1 LDVRHSDIEHRDAM
15 DWDFGQEIAQEM
27 TDSQSAFVSGGRRQK
42 YLGNRGLIA
51 LIAFLSA
58 FVPLSTDLY
67 LPALP
72 GMSKY
77 FQVSAEQVNL
87 TLIFFFI
94 VFAAGMLFWGP
105 LSDKYGR
112 RPILIA
118 GLAIYSLAGFLCAIS
133 QDINQLIAFR
143 ILQAI
148 GGSSASAVAMA
159 MIKDVY
165 DSRNREMILAWV
177 SSMVLISPMAAPVL
191 GALLLGFTSWRG
203 VFVVLGVIGLIAF
216 SGSLALVETLNTRYT
231 GTLSQ
236 SIGRLA
242 VVLKN
247 PGFLSLLIVF
257 SMLSFSSMAFI
268 ASSSYIYI
276 NGFGLSEKLFSLYFA
291 FNALGMIGGPML
303 YLRLSK
309 RFRRYSIII
318 AGFISTFLGG
328 LLVYH
333 LGSLQPWI
341 FALCLFPA
349 TIMGSC
355 IRTPG
360 ANLMLEQQ
368 EEDTGSASALMS
380 CFGILMGS
388 MGMTVISQE
397 WSNTIRILGLMN
409 ILVGVLCL
417 CLWLLLSNRPF
428 VKQIP

>member
-1 LDVRHSDIEHRDAM
+1 M
-15 DWDFGQEIAQEM
+15 EIAQEM
-27 TDSQSAFVSGGRRQK
+27 TDSQSAFVSGGKRQK

-203 VFVVLGVIGLIAF
+203 VFVVLGVIGFVAL

-257 SMLSFSSMAFI
+257 SLLSFSSMAFI

-276 NGFGLSEKLFSLYFA
+276 DGFGLSEKLFSLYFA

-388 MGMTVISQE
+388 IGMTVISQE
-397 WSNTIRILGLMN
+397 WGDTIRILGLMN

>member
-1 LDVRHSDIEHRDAM
+1 MRDAN
-15 DWDFGQEIAQEM
+15 A
-27 TDSQSAFVSGGRRQK
+27 AFVPGGRRQK

-72 GMSKY
+72 GMAKY
-77 FQVSAEQVNL
+77 FQVSAEEVNF
-87 TLIFFFI
+87 TLIFFFLF
-94 VFAAGMLFWGP
+94 FAAGMLIWGP

-112 RPILIA
+112 RPILIT
-118 GLAIYSLAGFLCAIS
+118 GLAIYSLAGFLCAAS
-133 QDINQLIAFR
+133 QDIGQLIVFR

-165 DSRNREMILAWV
+165 DRSNREMILAWV

-191 GALLLGFTSWRG
+191 GAFLLGITSWRG
-203 VFVVLGVIGLIAF
+203 VFVTLGCIGLIALI
-216 SGSLALVETLNTRYT
+216 GSVALVETLQKSYN

-242 VVLKN
+242 VVGKN
-247 PGFLSLLIVF
+247 PGFLSLLIIF
-257 SMLSFSSMAFI
+257 SLLSFSSMAFI

-276 NGFGLSEKLFSLYFA
+276 DDFGLSERLFSLYFA

-309 RFRRYSIII
+309 RIARRSIII
-318 AGFISTFLGG
+318 AGFAFTFMGG
-328 LLVYH
+328 ILVSL
-333 LGSLQPWI
+333 LGSFQPWI
-341 FALCLFPA
+341 FAVCLFPA

-360 ANLMLEQQ
+360 TNLMLEQQ
-368 EEDTGSASALMS
+368 EDDTGSASALMS

-388 MGMTVISQE
+388 MGMIVISQS
-397 WSNTIRILGLMN
+397 WSNNIQVLGLMN
-409 ILVGVLCL
+409 ILVGLTCL
-417 CLWLLLSNRPF
+417 GLWFLLSKRRF

>member
-1 LDVRHSDIEHRDAM
+1 M

-27 TDSQSAFVSGGRRQK
+27 TDSQSAFVSGGKRQK

-257 SMLSFSSMAFI
+257 SLLSFSSMAFI

-276 NGFGLSEKLFSLYFA
+276 DGFGLSEKLFSLYFA

-341 FALCLFPA
+341 FALCLCPA
-349 TIMGSC
+349 AIMGSC
-355 IRTPG
+355 LRTPG

>member
-1 LDVRHSDIEHRDAM
+1 
-15 DWDFGQEIAQEM
+15 M
-27 TDSQSAFVSGGRRQK
+27 TDSQSAFVSGGKRQK

-203 VFVVLGVIGLIAF
+203 VFVVLGVIGFVAL

-257 SMLSFSSMAFI
+257 SLLSFSSMAFI

-276 NGFGLSEKLFSLYFA
+276 DGFGLSEKLFSLYFA

>member
-1 LDVRHSDIEHRDAM
+1 M
-15 DWDFGQEIAQEM
+15 Q
-27 TDSQSAFVSGGRRQK
+27 DSQSAFVPGGRKQK

-105 LSDKYGR
+105 MSDRYGR
-112 RPILIA
+112 RPILII

-191 GALLLGFTSWRG
+191 GAILLGFTSWRG
-203 VFVVLGVIGLIAF
+203 VFVVLGVIGLIALA
-216 SGSLALVETLNTRYT
+216 GSLALVETLKTRYV
-231 GTLSQ
+231 GTLGQ

-242 VVLKN
+242 VVVKN
-247 PGFLSLLIVF
+247 PGFLSLLIIF
-257 SMLSFSSMAFI
+257 SLLSFSSMAYI

-276 NGFGLSEKLFSLYFA
+276 DGFGLSEQLFSLYFS

-303 YLRLSK
+303 YLRLSR
-309 RFRRYSIII
+309 RFARRSIII
-318 AGFISTFLGG
+318 AGFIFTLLGG
-328 LLVYH
+328 LMVYL
-333 LGSLQPWI
+333 LGGFQPWT
-341 FALCLFPA
+341 FAVCLFPA

-360 ANLMLEQQ
+360 TNLMLEQQ
-368 EEDTGSASALMS
+368 EDDTGSASALMS
-380 CFGILMGS
+380 CFGVLMGS
-388 MGMTVISQE
+388 LGMTIISQE
-397 WSNTIRILGLMN
+397 WGNTIRVLGSMNIMVGLM
-409 ILVGVLCL
+409 CL
-417 CLWLLLSNRPF
+417 GLWLLLSERPF
-428 VKQIP
+428 IKQIP

>member
-1 LDVRHSDIEHRDAM
+1 M

-203 VFVVLGVIGLIAF
+203 VFVVLGVIGFVAL

-257 SMLSFSSMAFI
+257 SLLSFSSMAFI

-276 NGFGLSEKLFSLYFA
+276 DGFGLSEKLFSLYFA

>member
-1 LDVRHSDIEHRDAM
+1 
-15 DWDFGQEIAQEM
+15 M
-27 TDSQSAFVSGGRRQK
+27 TDSQSAFVSGGKRQK

-203 VFVVLGVIGLIAF
+203 VFVVLGVIGFVAL

>member
-1 LDVRHSDIEHRDAM
+1 M

-27 TDSQSAFVSGGRRQK
+27 TDSQSAFVSGGKRQK

-349 TIMGSC
+349 TMMGSC

>member
-1 LDVRHSDIEHRDAM
+1 
-15 DWDFGQEIAQEM
+15 
-27 TDSQSAFVSGGRRQK
+27 RQK

-203 VFVVLGVIGLIAF
+203 VFVVLGVIGFVAL

-257 SMLSFSSMAFI
+257 SLLSFSSMAFI

-276 NGFGLSEKLFSLYFA
+276 DGFGLSEKLFSLYFA

>member
-1 LDVRHSDIEHRDAM
+1 M

-203 VFVVLGVIGLIAF
+203 VFVVLGVIGFVAL

-257 SMLSFSSMAFI
+257 SLLSFSSMAFI

>member
-1 LDVRHSDIEHRDAM
+1 M
-15 DWDFGQEIAQEM
+15 M
-27 TDSQSAFVSGGRRQK
+27 DSQSAFVSGGRSQK

-77 FQVSAEQVNL
+77 FQVPAEQVNL
-87 TLIFFFI
+87 TLIFFFLF
-94 VFAAGMLFWGP
+94 FAAGMLFWGP

-203 VFVVLGVIGLIAF
+203 VFVVLGVIGLVAL
-216 SGSLALVETLNTRYT
+216 SGSLALVETLNTRYA

-242 VVLKN
+242 VVMKN

-257 SMLSFSSMAFI
+257 SLLSFSSMAFI

-309 RFRRYSIII
+309 RFRRHLIII

-349 TIMGSC
+349 TTMGSC

-397 WSNTIRILGLMN
+397 WGDTIRILGLMN

-417 CLWLLLSNRPF
+417 GLWLLLSNRPF
-428 VKQIP
+428 VKQIS

>member
-1 LDVRHSDIEHRDAM
+1 
-15 DWDFGQEIAQEM
+15 M
-27 TDSQSAFVSGGRRQK
+27 TDSQSAFVPGGKRQK

-203 VFVVLGVIGLIAF
+203 VFVVLGVIGLIAL

-257 SMLSFSSMAFI
+257 SLLSFSSMAFI

-276 NGFGLSEKLFSLYFA
+276 DGFGLSEKLFSLYFA

-380 CFGILMGS
+380 CFGIFMGS
-388 MGMTVISQE
+388 IGMTVISQE
-397 WSNTIRILGLMN
+397 WGDTIRILGLMN

-417 CLWLLLSNRPF
+417 GLWLLLSNRLF

>member
-1 LDVRHSDIEHRDAM
+1 M

-27 TDSQSAFVSGGRRQK
+27 TDSQSAFVSGGKRQK

-257 SMLSFSSMAFI
+257 SLLSFSSMAFI

-276 NGFGLSEKLFSLYFA
+276 DGFGLSEKLFSLYFA

>member
-1 LDVRHSDIEHRDAM
+1 M

-27 TDSQSAFVSGGRRQK
+27 TDSQSAFVSGGKRQK

-203 VFVVLGVIGLIAF
+203 VFVVLGIIGLIAL

-257 SMLSFSSMAFI
+257 SLLSFSSMAFI

-276 NGFGLSEKLFSLYFA
+276 DGFGLSEKLFSLYFA

>member
-1 LDVRHSDIEHRDAM
+1 M
-15 DWDFGQEIAQEM
+15 M
-27 TDSQSAFVSGGRRQK
+27 DSQSAFVSGGRSQK

-77 FQVSAEQVNL
+77 FQVPAEQVNL
-87 TLIFFFI
+87 TLIFFFLF
-94 VFAAGMLFWGP
+94 FAAGMLFWGP

-203 VFVVLGVIGLIAF
+203 VFVVLGVIGLVAL
-216 SGSLALVETLNTRYT
+216 SGSLALVETLNTRYA

-242 VVLKN
+242 VVMKN

-257 SMLSFSSMAFI
+257 SLLSFSSMAFI

-388 MGMTVISQE
+388 IGMTVISQE
-397 WSNTIRILGLMN
+397 WGDTIRILGLMN

-417 CLWLLLSNRPF
+417 GLWLLLSNRPF
-428 VKQIP
+428 VKQIS

>member
-1 LDVRHSDIEHRDAM
+1 M
-15 DWDFGQEIAQEM
+15 DSDFGQEIAQEM
-27 TDSQSAFVSGGRRQK
+27 TDSQSAFVPGGRRQK

-203 VFVVLGVIGLIAF
+203 VFVVLGIIGLIAL

-247 PGFLSLLIVF
+247 PGFSSLLIIF
-257 SMLSFSSMAFI
+257 SLLSFSSMAFI

-276 NGFGLSEKLFSLYFA
+276 DGFGLNEKLFSLYFA

-309 RFRRYSIII
+309 RFARRSIII

-328 LLVYH
+328 LLVYQ

-388 MGMTVISQE
+388 IGMTVISQE
-397 WSNTIRILGLMN
+397 WGNNIRVLGLMN

>member
-1 LDVRHSDIEHRDAM
+1 M

>member
-1 LDVRHSDIEHRDAM
+1 
-15 DWDFGQEIAQEM
+15 M

-77 FQVSAEQVNL
+77 FPVSAEQVNL

-203 VFVVLGVIGLIAF
+203 VFVVLGVIGFVAL

-257 SMLSFSSMAFI
+257 SLLSFSSMAFI

-276 NGFGLSEKLFSLYFA
+276 DGFGLSEKLFSLYFA

>member
-27 TDSQSAFVSGGRRQK
+27 TDSQSAFVSGGKRQK

>member
-1 LDVRHSDIEHRDAM
+1 MRDAK
-15 DWDFGQEIAQEM
+15 A
-27 TDSQSAFVSGGRRQK
+27 AFVPGGRRQK

-72 GMSKY
+72 GMAKY
-77 FQVSAEQVNL
+77 FQVSAEEVNF
-87 TLIFFFI
+87 TLIFFFLF
-94 VFAAGMLFWGP
+94 FAAGMLIWGP

-112 RPILIA
+112 RPILIT
-118 GLAIYSLAGFLCAIS
+118 GLAIYSLAGFLCAAS
-133 QDINQLIAFR
+133 QDIGQLIVFR

-165 DSRNREMILAWV
+165 DRSNREMILAWV

-191 GALLLGFTSWRG
+191 GAFLLGITSWRG
-203 VFVVLGVIGLIAF
+203 VFVTLGCIGLIALI
-216 SGSLALVETLNTRYT
+216 GSVALVETLQKSYN

-242 VVLKN
+242 VVGKN
-247 PGFLSLLIVF
+247 PGFLSLLIIF
-257 SMLSFSSMAFI
+257 SLLSFSSMAFI

-276 NGFGLSEKLFSLYFA
+276 DDFGLSERLFSLYFA

-309 RFRRYSIII
+309 RIARRSIII
-318 AGFISTFLGG
+318 AGFAFTFMGG
-328 LLVYH
+328 ILVSL
-333 LGSLQPWI
+333 LGSFQPWI
-341 FALCLFPA
+341 FAVCLFPA
-349 TIMGSC
+349 TTMGSC

-360 ANLMLEQQ
+360 TNLMLEQQ
-368 EEDTGSASALMS
+368 EDDTGSASALMS

-388 MGMTVISQE
+388 MGMIVISQS
-397 WSNTIRILGLMN
+397 WSNNIQVLGLMN
-409 ILVGVLCL
+409 ILVGLTCL
-417 CLWLLLSNRPF
+417 GLWFLLSKRRF

>member
-1 LDVRHSDIEHRDAM
+1 M
-15 DWDFGQEIAQEM
+15 DSDFGQEIAQEM
-27 TDSQSAFVSGGRRQK
+27 TDSQSAFVPGGRRQK

-203 VFVVLGVIGLIAF
+203 VFVVLGVIGFVAL

-257 SMLSFSSMAFI
+257 SLLSFSSLAFI

-276 NGFGLSEKLFSLYFA
+276 DGFGLSEKLFSLYFA

-397 WSNTIRILGLMN
+397 WGDTIRILGLMN

-417 CLWLLLSNRPF
+417 GLWLLLSNRPF

>member
-1 LDVRHSDIEHRDAM
+1 M

-27 TDSQSAFVSGGRRQK
+27 TDSQSAFVSGGKRQK

-257 SMLSFSSMAFI
+257 SLLSFSSMAFI

-276 NGFGLSEKLFSLYFA
+276 DGFGLSEKLFSLYFA

-349 TIMGSC
+349 TTMGSC

-397 WSNTIRILGLMN
+397 WGDTIRILGLMN

>member
-1 LDVRHSDIEHRDAM
+1 
-15 DWDFGQEIAQEM
+15 M
-27 TDSQSAFVSGGRRQK
+27 TDSQSAFVSGGKRQK

-191 GALLLGFTSWRG
+191 GALLLGFTSWRE
-203 VFVVLGVIGLIAF
+203 VFVVLGVIGLIAL

-257 SMLSFSSMAFI
+257 SLLSFSSMAFI

-276 NGFGLSEKLFSLYFA
+276 DGFGLSEKLFSLYFA

-341 FALCLFPA
+341 FALCLFPV

-388 MGMTVISQE
+388 IGMTVISQE
-397 WSNTIRILGLMN
+397 WGDTIRILGLMN

-417 CLWLLLSNRPF
+417 GLWLLLSNRPF
-428 VKQIP
+428 VKQIS

>member
-1 LDVRHSDIEHRDAM
+1 
-15 DWDFGQEIAQEM
+15 M

-203 VFVVLGVIGLIAF
+203 VFVVLGVIGFVAL

-257 SMLSFSSMAFI
+257 SLLSFSSMAFI

-276 NGFGLSEKLFSLYFA
+276 DGFGLSEKLFSLYFA

-388 MGMTVISQE
+388 IGMTVISQE
-397 WSNTIRILGLMN
+397 WGDTIRILGLMN

-417 CLWLLLSNRPF
+417 GLWLLLSNRPF

>member
-1 LDVRHSDIEHRDAM
+1 M

-27 TDSQSAFVSGGRRQK
+27 TDSQSAFVSGGKRQK

-276 NGFGLSEKLFSLYFA
+276 NGFGLSEKLFSLYLA

-388 MGMTVISQE
+388 IGMTVISQE
-397 WSNTIRILGLMN
+397 WGDTIRILGLMN

>member
-1 LDVRHSDIEHRDAM
+1 MRSSAIE
-15 DWDFGQEIAQEM
+15 IK
-27 TDSQSAFVSGGRRQK
+27 DSQSAFIPRGRRQK

-72 GMSKY
+72 GMSRY
-77 FQVSAEQVNL
+77 FQVPAEQVNL
-87 TLIFFFI
+87 TLIFFFLF
-94 VFAAGMLFWGP
+94 FAAGMLLWGP
-105 LSDKYGR
+105 LSDRYGR

-118 GLAIYSLAGFLCAIS
+118 GLAVYSLAGFLCAIS
-133 QDINQLIAFR
+133 QDISQLIAFR

-165 DSRNREMILAWV
+165 DSSNREMILAWV

-191 GALLLGFTSWRG
+191 GAVLLGITSWRG
-203 VFVVLGVIGLIAF
+203 VFVVLGVIGLIAL
-216 SGSLALVETLNTRYT
+216 SGSLALVETLNKRYN
-231 GTLSQ
+231 GTLGQ

-242 VVLKN
+242 VVGKN
-247 PGFLSLLIVF
+247 PGFLSLLIIF
-257 SMLSFSSMAFI
+257 SLLSFSSMAFI

-276 NGFGLSEKLFSLYFA
+276 DGFGLSEKLFSLYFA

-303 YLRLSK
+303 YLRLS
-309 RFRRYSIII
+309 RRLARRSIII
-318 AGFISTFLGG
+318 AGFASTFLGG
-328 LLVYH
+328 LLVYL

-341 FALCLFPA
+341 FAVCLFPA

-360 ANLMLEQQ
+360 TNLMLGQQ
-368 EEDTGSASALMS
+368 EDDTGSASALMS

-388 MGMTVISQE
+388 MGMTIISQE
-397 WSNTIRILGLMN
+397 WSNTILVLGSMN
-409 ILVGVLCL
+409 ILVGLVCL
-417 CLWLLLSNRPF
+417 GLWLILSERPF

>member
-1 LDVRHSDIEHRDAM
+1 M

-27 TDSQSAFVSGGRRQK
+27 TDSQSAFVSGGKRQK

-203 VFVVLGVIGLIAF
+203 VFMVLGVIGLIAF

-257 SMLSFSSMAFI
+257 SLLSFSSMAFI

-397 WSNTIRILGLMN
+397 WGDTIRILGLMN

>member
-1 LDVRHSDIEHRDAM
+1 MRDAK
-15 DWDFGQEIAQEM
+15 A
-27 TDSQSAFVSGGRRQK
+27 AFVPGGRRQK

-72 GMSKY
+72 GMAKY
-77 FQVSAEQVNL
+77 FQVSAEEVNF
-87 TLIFFFI
+87 TLIFFFLF
-94 VFAAGMLFWGP
+94 FAAGMLIWGP

-112 RPILIA
+112 RPILIT
-118 GLAIYSLAGFLCAIS
+118 GLAIYSLAGFLCAAS
-133 QDINQLIAFR
+133 QDIGQLIVFR

-165 DSRNREMILAWV
+165 DRSNREMILAWV

-191 GALLLGFTSWRG
+191 GAFLLGITSWRG
-203 VFVVLGVIGLIAF
+203 VFVTLGCIGLIALI
-216 SGSLALVETLNTRYT
+216 GSVALVETLQKSYN

-242 VVLKN
+242 VVGKN
-247 PGFLSLLIVF
+247 PGFLSLLIIF
-257 SMLSFSSMAFI
+257 SLLSFSSMAFI

-276 NGFGLSEKLFSLYFA
+276 DDFGLSERLFSLYFA

-309 RFRRYSIII
+309 RIARRSIII
-318 AGFISTFLGG
+318 AVFAFTFMGG
-328 LLVYH
+328 ILVSL
-333 LGSLQPWI
+333 LGSFQPWI
-341 FALCLFPA
+341 FAVCLFPA

-360 ANLMLEQQ
+360 TNLMLEQQ
-368 EEDTGSASALMS
+368 EDDTGSASALMS

-388 MGMTVISQE
+388 MGMIVISQS
-397 WSNTIRILGLMN
+397 WSNNIQVLGLMN
-409 ILVGVLCL
+409 ILVGLTCL
-417 CLWLLLSNRPF
+417 GLWFLLSKRRF

>member
-1 LDVRHSDIEHRDAM
+1 M
-15 DWDFGQEIAQEM
+15 DSDFGQEIAQEM
-27 TDSQSAFVSGGRRQK
+27 TDSQSAFVPGGKRQK

-203 VFVVLGVIGLIAF
+203 VFVVLGVIGLIAL

-257 SMLSFSSMAFI
+257 SLLSFSSMAFI

-276 NGFGLSEKLFSLYFA
+276 DGFGLSEKLFSLYFA

-380 CFGILMGS
+380 CFGIFMGS
-388 MGMTVISQE
+388 IGMTVISQE
-397 WSNTIRILGLMN
+397 WGDTIRILGLMN

-417 CLWLLLSNRPF
+417 GLWLLLSNRLF

>member
-1 LDVRHSDIEHRDAM
+1 
-15 DWDFGQEIAQEM
+15 M

-203 VFVVLGVIGLIAF
+203 VFVVLGVIGFVAL

>member
-1 LDVRHSDIEHRDAM
+1 
-15 DWDFGQEIAQEM
+15 M
-27 TDSQSAFVSGGRRQK
+27 TDSQSAFVSGGKRQK

-203 VFVVLGVIGLIAF
+203 GFVVLGVIGLIAF